1 MWMVRLSENFTLQ
14 EFTKSQTAERRGIDN
29 TPVEGHLE
37 NAKALFE
44 NVVQP
49 VRDNFGVTVIN
60 SGYRSGDLNYAIGG
74 SNTSQHCKGQAVDI
88 ECPGTPNYDVAKWI
102 EDNLEFDQLILE
114 FYTPGIPDSGW
125 VHVSYNS
132 EENRKSVLTALKEN
146 GKTVYKPGL
155 IQ

>member
-1 MWMVRLSENFTLQ
+1 MVRLSKNFTLQ

-102 EDNLEFDQLILE
+102 EENLDFDQLILE

-125 VHVSYNS
+125 VHVSYKS
-132 EENRKSVLTALKEN
+132 EDNRKSVLTAMKEN
-146 GKTVYKPGL
+146 GKTVYKANL

>member
-1 MWMVRLSENFTLQ
+1 MVRLSENFSLQ

-102 EDNLEFDQLILE
+102 EENLDFDQLILE

-125 VHVSYNS
+125 VHVSYKS
-132 EENRKSVLTALKEN
+132 EDNRKSVLTAMKEN
-146 GKTVYKPGL
+146 GKTVYKANL

>member
-1 MWMVRLSENFTLQ
+1 MVRLSKNFSLQ

-102 EDNLEFDQLILE
+102 EENLDFDQLILE

-125 VHVSYNS
+125 VHVSYKS
-132 EENRKSVLTALKEN
+132 EDNRKSVLTAMKEN
-146 GKTVYKPGL
+146 GKTVYKANL

>member
-1 MWMVRLSENFTLQ
+1 MWMVRLSKNFTLQ

-102 EDNLEFDQLILE
+102 EENLDFDQLILE

-125 VHVSYNS
+125 VHVSYKS
-132 EENRKSVLTALKEN
+132 EDNRKGVLTAMKEN
-146 GKTVYKPGL
+146 GKTVYKANL

>member
-1 MWMVRLSENFTLQ
+1 MVRLSKNFTLQ

-60 SGYRSGDLNYAIGG
+60 SGYRCGDLNYAIGG

-102 EDNLEFDQLILE
+102 EDNLDFDQLILE

-125 VHVSYNS
+125 IHVSYKT
-132 EENRKSVLTALKEN
+132 EDNRNASLTAMKEN